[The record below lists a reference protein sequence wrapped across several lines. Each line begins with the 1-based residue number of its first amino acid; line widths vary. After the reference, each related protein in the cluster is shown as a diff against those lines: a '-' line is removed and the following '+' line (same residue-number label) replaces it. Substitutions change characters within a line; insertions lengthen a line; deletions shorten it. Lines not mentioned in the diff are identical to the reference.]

1 MQLTLADIT
10 SRATT
15 LAGGRR
21 DWAVSEVSFWANQ
34 AAVEVYQQ
42 VYHTPLE
49 ALAVSSTTSGEQRVS
64 LPSDFEGMIALSNLS
79 LTVQGTGRQLDA
91 WEAPR
96 MDSNATPLGTPI
108 AYATYADYLELWP
121 TPDSAYS
128 LQLRY
133 YAKQP
138 ILMDST
144 ATPRF
149 DERWHIGWL
158 YKTAE
163 LLELSRN
170 NYEGAAVM
178 GQRYTSY
185 MNSIPS
191 DRARRQM
198 AKDGMALRFQRE
210 AE

>member
-1 MQLTLADIT
+1 MQLSLGDIM

-21 DWAVSEVSFWANQ
+21 DWGVSEVSFFANL
-34 AAVEVYQQ
+34 AATEVYQQ

-49 ALAVSSTTSGEQRVS
+49 SLAVSSTTSGENRIS
-64 LPSDFEGMIALSNLS
+64 LPSDFEAPISLSNLS
-79 LTVQGTGRQLDA
+79 VTVQGVGRNLDPY
-91 WEAPR
+91 EATR
-96 MDSNATPLGTPI
+96 VDSNATPLGEPI
-108 AYATYADYLELWP
+108 AYALYSDYMELWP

-128 LQLRY
+128 LQWRY
-133 YAKQP
+133 YARQP
-138 ILMDST
+138 VLVDST

-149 DERWHIGWL
+149 DERWHTGWL

-163 LLELSRN
+163 LLEISRN

-178 GQRYTSY
+178 SQRYVSY
-185 MNSIPS
+185 MGSLPS
-191 DRARRQM
+191 DKARRQM
-198 AKDGMALRFQRE
+198 SRDGFGMRFQRE